1 MLNSHAVSPAYER
14 YEDSD
19 GVRRLRP
26 KYPYRRVLGQ
36 SRSAGGLLLYYATVS
51 LKGA

>member
-1 MLNSHAVSPAYER
+1 MTKSYALSLACER
-14 YEDSD
+14 HQDSD

-26 KYPYRRVLGQ
+26 KYPDCRVLGQ
-36 SRSAGGLLLYYATVS
+36 SRSAAGLLLYYAIVS